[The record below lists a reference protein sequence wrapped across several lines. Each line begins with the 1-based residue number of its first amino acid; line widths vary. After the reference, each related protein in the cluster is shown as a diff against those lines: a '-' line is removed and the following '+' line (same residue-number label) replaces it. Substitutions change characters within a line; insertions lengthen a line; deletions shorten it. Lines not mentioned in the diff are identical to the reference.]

1 MRIAHFDPVTGAAGD
16 MILAALLDAGA
27 PLDGIRSGLAS
38 LAVPDFRL
46 DTEEVRVRGFR
57 ARRLALEIPDE
68 KTHRHLPEIR
78 EILAGGALPAPVVER
93 ALAVFDR
100 LADAEARSHGIDPA
114 KVHFHEVGALD
125 AILDIAGA
133 CLALHLL
140 GVDRVT
146 FSALRLGTG
155 EVDSAHGRIPVPVPA
170 VLELTK
176 GFPVVRTTI
185 EAELL
190 TPTGAAIL
198 TTLGQPAAEGEVLI
212 AESVGVGAGR
222 RELAERPNLLRVTIA
237 DGTGPV
243 SAAGDAGRVTAS
255 AGASAGAGEGI
266 PWETDEVVLLETN
279 LDDMSGE
286 LLPAVLADALAA
298 GALDA
303 WLTPILMKKG
313 RPAHTLSLLGSAAD
327 ADRLAEFLL
336 LNTTTFG
343 IRRTAVP
350 RTKLGRRSAE
360 LATPWG
366 PVRVKI
372 GDLGDHSRVTPEYES
387 CREIADRTGLPLLRV
402 YREVE
407 DLIRSSE
414 WIGRGG

>member
-1 MRIAHFDPVTGAAGD
+1 VTGAAGD
-16 MILAALLDAGA
+16 MILAALVDAGA

-38 LAVPDFRL
+38 LPVPDFRL

-57 ARRLALEIPDE
+57 ACRLVLGIPDE
-68 KTHRHLPEIR
+68 KTHRHLPQIR

-100 LADAEARSHGIDPA
+100 LADAEARSHGIDRDDI
-114 KVHFHEVGALD
+114 HFHEVGALD

-140 GVDRVT
+140 GAERVT

-155 EVDSAHGRIPVPVPA
+155 EVSSAHGRIPVPVPA

-176 GFPVVRTTI
+176 GFPVVRTSI

-198 TTLGQPAAEGEVLI
+198 TTLGQPAEEGEVLV

-237 DGTGPV
+237 SGAVRATSPV
-243 SAAGDAGRVTAS
+243 AAGDHGS
-255 AGASAGAGEGI
+255 ADI

-286 LLPAVLADALAA
+286 LLPAVLGDALAA

-303 WLTPILMKKG
+303 WLTPIVGKKG
-313 RPAHTLSLLGSAAD
+313 RPAHTLSLLVSTAD
-327 ADRLAEFLL
+327 ADRLSGFLL
-336 LNTTTFG
+336 RNTTTFG
-343 IRRTAVP
+343 VRRTAVP
-350 RTKLGRRSAE
+350 RTKLARRSAE
-360 LATPWG
+360 VATPWG

-372 GDLGDHSRVTPEYES
+372 GDLGDRRRVTPEYES

-407 DLIRSSE
+407 GLIQSSE
-414 WIGRGG
+414 WVGGRE